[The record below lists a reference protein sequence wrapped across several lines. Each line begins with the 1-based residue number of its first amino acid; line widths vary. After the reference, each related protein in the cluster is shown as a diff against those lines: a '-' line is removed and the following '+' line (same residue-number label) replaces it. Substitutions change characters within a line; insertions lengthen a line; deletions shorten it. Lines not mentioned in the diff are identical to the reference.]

1 MSQGAF
7 DIYGYASDKGSIHP
21 IRCQPETAEGEN
33 DPLTPIGPGLAFFRR
48 GGSRRRYG
56 NFARFISLSKP
67 LGSAT
72 ANTPYASA
80 KVYAKVTIFAKD
92 VFDGLAV
99 GADYTYLSQT
109 FRIVSKTSERVS

>member
-7 DIYGYASDKGSIHP
+7 DIFGYASDKGSIHP
-21 IRCQPETAEGEN
+21 IRCQPETSEGEN
-33 DPLTPIGPGLAFFRR
+33 DPLTPIGPGLAYFRR

-67 LGSAT
+67 LGSAAAT
-72 ANTPYASA
+72 TPYSSA

-92 VFDGLAV
+92 VFDSLTV
-99 GADYTYLSQT
+99 GAEYTYQGQA
-109 FRIVSKTSERVS
+109 FRIVSKTAERVS